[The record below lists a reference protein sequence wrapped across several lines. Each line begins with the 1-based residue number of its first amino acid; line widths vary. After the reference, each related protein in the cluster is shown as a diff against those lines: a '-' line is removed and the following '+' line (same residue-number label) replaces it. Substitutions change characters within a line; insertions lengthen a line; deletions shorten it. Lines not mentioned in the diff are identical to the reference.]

1 MRALLDRYDLIA
13 ASASMEEDFD
23 NPELTPYAVSLGS
36 MKGTQYV
43 RSKVT
48 TKATDGQVQRAFKL
62 DLNCLTR
69 LGGCRL
75 RCEVMPS
82 AWLDY
87 QKEAKEKGWDLPPDE
102 LADPRCNKH

>member
-1 MRALLDRYDLIA
+1 
-13 ASASMEEDFD
+13 MEEDFD
-23 NPELTPYAVSLGS
+23 NPDLAPYAVSLGS

-48 TKATDGQVQRAFKL
+48 TKATDGQAQRAFNL

-102 LADPRCNKH
+102 LADPRCNEH